1 MKDLWCSKLNYKGKD
16 IYGGAARNVRISK
29 SGGMEAIAQD
39 VSRTTL
45 AKANAACENSPKPT
59 GGVVIQFPN
68 KAAQ

>member
-1 MKDLWCSKLNYKGKD
+1 MKDAWCSKLNYKGKD

-29 SGGMEAIAQD
+29 SGGMEAIVQD

-45 AKANAACENSPKPT
+45 EKANAACESSKPAS
-59 GGVVIQFPN
+59 GVVIQFPN